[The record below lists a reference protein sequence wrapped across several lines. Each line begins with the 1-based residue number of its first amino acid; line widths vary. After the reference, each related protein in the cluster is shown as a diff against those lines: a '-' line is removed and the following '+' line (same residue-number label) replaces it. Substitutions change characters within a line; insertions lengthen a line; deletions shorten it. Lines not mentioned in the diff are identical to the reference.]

1 MFGGEG
7 SEIVEDPTERM
18 LRINRQNIQMVEKPV
33 LATVLQTLPELPVG
47 WDDPRSP
54 KVDTVV
60 SKQWQDHVIEP
71 MPPMLQYMAGQEWFV
86 RLKDAIALQRVTVID
101 VTLKT
106 VEVRGVASYRQPV
119 RYAKSDIEFIE
130 QIA

>member
-1 MFGGEG
+1 MFAGEG
-7 SEIVEDPTERM
+7 SEILSAVKRGTKTPQLTTV
-18 LRINRQNIQMVEKPV
+18 IQ
-33 LATVLQTLPELPVG
+33 ELP
-47 WDDPRSP
+47 DLP
-54 KVDTVV
+54 
-60 SKQWQDHVIEP
+60 SKQWQDHVLEP
-71 MPPMLQYMAGQEWFV
+71 MPPMLQYSAGQEWYV

-106 VEVRGVASYRQPV
+106 VEVRGIASYRQPV